1 MSGTLLVPS
10 ESLGDSL
17 WYPID
22 RLQKDLF
29 KFGLMELTDIFSYS
43 TLWGSLYNSNCV
55 LEFWQAHL
63 MLTEK
68 CQTMSF
74 GLVKLYFSSL
84 VLMSGHSEK
93 RRQELLFLLL
103 ESLKSRVRHRH
114 VALKVATNSGDTRRQ
129 QAVGNHCTQSHRDHR
144 ILRDLRAYVHG
155 NGTGGMNFIYNACHT
170 SPSKATDL
178 CSSGR

>member
-22 RLQKDLF
+22 RLQKNLF

-74 GLVKLYFSSL
+74 GSVKPYFSPL

-93 RRQELLFLLL
+93 RMQELLFLLL

-129 QAVGNHCTQSHRDHR
+129 QAVGNHCTQSPGPQDLQGPSCICAWEWHRRHEFHLQCMPDFSLNSYR
-144 ILRDLRAYVHG
+144 SLQ
-155 NGTGGMNFIYNACHT
+155 
-170 SPSKATDL
+170 
-178 CSSGR
+178 